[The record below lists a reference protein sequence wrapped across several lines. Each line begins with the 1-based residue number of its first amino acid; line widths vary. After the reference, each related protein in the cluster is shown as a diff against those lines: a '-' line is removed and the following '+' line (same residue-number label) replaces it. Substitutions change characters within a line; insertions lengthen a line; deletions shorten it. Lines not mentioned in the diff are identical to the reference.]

1 MANNEVPEE
10 PLVPP
15 VLDAAELIG
24 NSSADFPVIE
34 AEPEEE
40 LNLPLDTAE
49 QQRILLQ
56 QDEDQP
62 QAGPPLTLP
71 ARPGLQRGNSVP
83 TPAPNLPPPAPP
95 VPLCC

>member
-1 MANNEVPEE
+1 MASSDVPEE

-49 QQRILLQ
+49 QQRILL
-56 QDEDQP
+56 
-62 QAGPPLTLP
+62 AVYPL
-71 ARPGLQRGNSVP
+71 
-83 TPAPNLPPPAPP
+83 
-95 VPLCC
+95 LCVFLIF